1 MQKKSLAFLLA
12 LALIFL
18 PFTKQKLSA
27 QILGSG
33 MREVSVSGWYD
44 DFNYILRKYDNDG
57 KRVTIKV
64 NIRSG
69 KETIISEPKTDREL
83 FMESLP
89 ADASPGPGDVISP
102 DNKSIVFLRNDG
114 LFYYSKDNKSLRK
127 LIDSGNAVNISFSPD
142 CSKIAYTKNGDLY
155 VYDLIAFREIRLTF
169 DASDTIYN
177 GYSSWVY
184 MEEIFGRSSRYA
196 AFWWSPD
203 SRKLAYLRTDESKV
217 PVFTLN
223 RLDLTDNIH
232 GDIEQCRYPKAGDH
246 NPEVKMGVA
255 DLAEAKT
262 VWVSTDYSA
271 DQYIA
276 WPFWT
281 PDSRKL
287 AIQVMNRD
295 QTDLQ
300 IILADPIT
308 GDYDQIYRETNTT
321 WVEFHEDIYVMMNGS
336 GFIIR
341 KPESGWENLYYYDWS
356 GNMISRI
363 TDLDFRVT
371 SIEKVDEKA
380 GIVYFYATG
389 EESADLHLF
398 RARLD
403 GRDLMQISKGP
414 GTHRVSISPS
424 GLYFLDTWSS
434 IASPGAIISYDR
446 RGRVTGEI
454 HNFEESGKM
463 NRGSVSEFVKV
474 TTSDRLFNLP
484 VIVTYPV
491 NFDPSGKY
499 PVVFDIYG
507 GPDRKNVEN
516 IWQGDSPSWY
526 SLNGII
532 VVKADHRGSGHF
544 GRRGLDYLHRS
555 LGKWEILDY
564 AAVVEWLREK
574 SFVDSKRIGITG
586 TSYGGYLTC
595 LALTKGAAYW
605 THGFAGSSVTDWR
618 LYDSVYTERYMDTPQ
633 ENKDGYDNGSVITYA
648 GDLRGKLYLNH
659 GDIDDNVHMQNS
671 IWLISKLQDEGKI
684 FKFMIYPGGR
694 HGWRGAKRLHSANE
708 KNEFWLTNFFGE

>member
-1 MQKKSLAFLLA
+1 MQKVSFTVIVVLA
-12 LALIFL
+12 LVCLTFSG
-18 PFTKQKLSA
+18 QKLSA
-27 QILGSG
+27 QMPGTG
-33 MREVSVSGWYD
+33 TREVAVSGWTD
-44 DFNYILRKYDNDG
+44 DLHYLLRKSDGDG
-57 KRVTIKV
+57 KPVTIKV

-69 KETIISEPKTDREL
+69 RETVVAESKTDQEL
-83 FMESLP
+83 LIESLP
-89 ADASPGPGDVISP
+89 AGITPGPDDVISP
-102 DNKSIVFLRNDG
+102 GNKSIVLLREDG
-114 LFYYSKDNKSLRK
+114 LYLFVKGDKSLRK
-127 LIDSGNAVNISFSPD
+127 LSDNSNAVNVRFSPD
-142 CSKIAYTKNGDLY
+142 CNKIAYTRNRDLY
-155 VYDLIAFREIRLTF
+155 VYDLIAFREIRLTT
-169 DASDTIYN
+169 DASDRIYN
-177 GYSSWVY
+177 GYASWVY
-184 MEEIFGRSSRYA
+184 MEEILGRPGKFA

-203 SRKLAYLRTDESKV
+203 SRKIAYLRTDESEV

-223 RLDLTDNIH
+223 RLDLTDDIH
-232 GDIEQCRYPKAGDH
+232 GYLEQVPYPKAGDP
-246 NPEVKMGVA
+246 NPKVKMGVA
-255 DLAEAKT
+255 DLADGKI
-262 VWVSTDYSA
+262 VWIKTDYSK

-287 AIQVMNRD
+287 AIQVLNRD
-295 QTDLQ
+295 QNDLQ
-300 IILADPIT
+300 IILADPVT
-308 GDYDQIYRETNTT
+308 GAYDQIYRETNKT
-321 WVEFHEDIYVMMNGS
+321 WVEFHEDIYVMKNGR

-341 KPESGWENLYYYDWS
+341 NPESGWENLYYYAWN
-356 GNMISRI
+356 GNLISRI

-371 SIEKVDEKA
+371 SLEKVDEKS
-380 GIVYFYATG
+380 GIVYFYATS
-389 EESADLHLF
+389 EESADLHLY

-403 GRDLMQISKGP
+403 GKDLNQITKGP
-414 GTHRVSISPS
+414 GTHKVSISPS

-434 IASPGAIISYDR
+434 VISPGAIISYDR
-446 RGRVTGEI
+446 RGRVAGEI
-454 HNFEESGKM
+454 HNFEESSET
-463 NRGSVSEFVKV
+463 NRGAVSEFVKV
-474 TTSDRLFNLP
+474 TTSDRLFSMP
-484 VIVTYPV
+484 VLITYPLG
-491 NFDPSGKY
+491 FDPSGKY

-564 AAVVEWLREK
+564 SDVVEWLRDK

-586 TSYGGYLTC
+586 SSYGGYMTC

-633 ENKDGYDNGSVITYA
+633 ENKDGYDNCSAITYA
-648 GDLRGKLYLNH
+648 GDLKGKLYLNH

-684 FKFMIYPGGR
+684 FQFMIYPGGR
-694 HGWRGAKRLHSANE
+694 HGWWGAKRLHSTNE
-708 KNEFWLTNFFGE
+708 KYEFWMANFFGE